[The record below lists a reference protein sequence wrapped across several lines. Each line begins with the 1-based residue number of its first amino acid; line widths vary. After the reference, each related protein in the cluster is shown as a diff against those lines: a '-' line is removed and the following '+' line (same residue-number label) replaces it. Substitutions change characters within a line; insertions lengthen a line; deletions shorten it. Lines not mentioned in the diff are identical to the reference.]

1 MVFFFSILAWLDS
14 SQQGMWQT
22 VRERVIFNPD
32 LTCHLCALTRF
43 PIFGNYVDFITIST
57 CGRCICPD
65 FRTWLAHVNSLI
77 LPEACQD
84 SEKSK
89 NEVVGKSWTWTSL
102 RAWRHRVLRNLDR
115 EWYHVMAPSL
125 WGVVLSH
132 RPLFGFS
139 PSAWEALFFE
149 KRCVAQRAHLATARC
164 SDAVTYTRS
173 KPSTPGMTPYVS
185 TNHTY
190 MREAR
195 GPMRVD
201 SLPKRATSTVGSCQR
216 DAVNRRRRERGGTW
230 APESARA
237 RARARLRHRDAY
249 FTSRKPSARSHT

>member
-1 MVFFFSILAWLDS
+1 MAN
-14 SQQGMWQT
+14 SQG
-22 VRERVIFNPD
+22 
-32 LTCHLCALTRF
+32 TCHFQSGPDVSPVRSNTIPDFRKLCGF
-43 PIFGNYVDFITIST
+43 YHTIST